1 MSFLIIIVA
10 MVVFSIGTNMP
21 AYAQMPKAA
30 GSDLME
36 QPLATVDSAKD
47 TQVKEAVS
55 PVEEPVMKIE
65 CLDNQSQVYSFELK
79 DAQIRDIFRVLAYDY
94 KLNLLV
100 DNEVEGKI
108 TATMTNISLEQFLE
122 AAAESLNLIIEKNG
136 SFIKVKPN
144 LVTRIFILKY
154 IEARTVLSSSGSAG
168 AGEPGSTETGNSGST
183 ETGKSENTIYDLLS
197 AKGKIFLGRQPNS
210 IMVIDYPPN
219 IKKLEDYLQE
229 IDRRMSSRIFKL
241 KYLKASDI
249 VGIENST
256 QTEGASSASES
267 SEDSSSMV
275 SPAAT
280 GG

>member
-144 LVTRIFILKY
+144 LITRIFILKY
-154 IEARTVLSSSGSAG
+154 IEARTVLLSSGSAG
-168 AGEPGSTETGNSGST
+168 AGDPGSTEAGNSGST